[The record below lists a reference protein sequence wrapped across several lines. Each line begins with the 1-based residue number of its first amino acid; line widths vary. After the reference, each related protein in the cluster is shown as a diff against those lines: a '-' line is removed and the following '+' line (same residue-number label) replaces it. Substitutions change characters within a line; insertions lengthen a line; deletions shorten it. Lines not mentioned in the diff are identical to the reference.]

1 MDVIEK
7 QYENYL
13 NKVQVAIMRPT
24 TFHHKDV
31 SYLESL
37 LLYLTQEC
45 RKIFGSLIRCDYWT
59 ETYAVK
65 TMKGFKP
72 LSREALCKEDPLQD
86 VTLDI
91 DWEYARLA
99 NFRQFESEKN

>member
-1 MDVIEK
+1 
-7 QYENYL
+7 
-13 NKVQVAIMRPT
+13 
-24 TFHHKDV
+24 
-31 SYLESL
+31 
-37 LLYLTQEC
+37 
-45 RKIFGSLIRCDYWT
+45 
-59 ETYAVK
+59 
-65 TMKGFKP
+65 MKGFKP